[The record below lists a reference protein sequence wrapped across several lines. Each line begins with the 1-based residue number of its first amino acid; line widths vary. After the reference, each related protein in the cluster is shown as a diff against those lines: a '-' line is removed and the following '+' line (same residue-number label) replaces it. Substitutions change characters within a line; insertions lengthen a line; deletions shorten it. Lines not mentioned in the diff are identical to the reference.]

1 MKIALFVHCFFPK
14 YFYGTETYTLELA
27 KNLRSMGH
35 EPVVVTAEYSTELQ
49 EDEVVTYYEY
59 ETIPVYCLNKTHIP
73 NTRLKD
79 TYYQPEIRDVLQK
92 VLLQLKPDLVHVTH
106 LINHT
111 AVLLEVSAALN
122 IPTIATLTDF
132 YGFCFNNKLEAA
144 NGSLCHGPDARR
156 TNCLAC
162 LLKAE
167 SSHLNATFFQRLA
180 GRHPWSS
187 LAASVLNNLTRL
199 PWLRRGRLAGYV
211 LDVTMRPDILAACYS
226 NYRAVIA
233 PTKFL
238 MDAYV
243 SNGLKLPVHLSHFGV
258 DLPRAPKLHPKKG
271 SPIIFGFIGQI
282 AAHKGTDILIDAF
295 RHLTPGLAEL
305 HIYGPND
312 QDPHYM
318 AKLESKAKGLP
329 VLFKG
334 TFAKERI
341 PEVLSGLD
349 FLVIPSTWYENSP
362 LVLLNALASHT
373 PVIVSDVEGMT
384 EFIEDGVNGFIFTRG
399 SVSDLVRVLKGL
411 VAYPEKARKLSD
423 TTEYTRTTLT
433 MAEEVVS
440 FYHQIF
446 TK

>member
-27 KNLRSMGH
+27 KNLRAMGH
-35 EPVVVTAEYSTELQ
+35 EPMVVTAEYPPELP
-49 EDEVVTYYEY
+49 DEVITHYEY
-59 ETIPVYCLNKTHIP
+59 DTIPVYCLNKTHIP

-79 TYYQPEIRDVLQK
+79 TYYQPEIRDLLER
-92 VLLQLKPDLVHVTH
+92 VLLQLKPDIVHVTH

-111 AVLLEVSAALN
+111 AVLLEVSAELN

-144 NGSLCHGPDARR
+144 SGSLCHGPGARR

-167 SSHLNATFFQRLA
+167 GSQPNAAFGRRLA
-180 GRHPWSS
+180 GSHPWSA
-187 LAASVLNNLTRL
+187 LAAFALNHLSRL

-211 LDVTMRPDILAACYS
+211 LDVTMRPDILAGCYS

-238 MDAYV
+238 RDAYV
-243 SNGLKLPVHLSHFGV
+243 RNGLKAPFHLSHFGV
-258 DLPRAPKLHPKKG
+258 DLPHAQKVPKGKD

-282 AAHKGTDILIDAF
+282 AAHKGTDILIEAF
-295 RHLTPGLAEL
+295 SHLPAGMAEL
-305 HIYGPND
+305 HIYGSGE

-318 AKLESKAKGLP
+318 ANVESKAKGMS
-329 VLFKG
+329 VTFKG

-341 PEVLSGLD
+341 PEVLSDLD

-373 PVIVSDVEGMT
+373 PAIVSDVEGMT
-384 EFIEDGVNGFIFTRG
+384 EFIKDGVNGFVFTRG
-399 SVSDLVRVLKGL
+399 SVSELAKVLKRI
-411 VAYPEKARKLSD
+411 VANPEGARRLSH
-423 TTEYTRTTLT
+423 TTEYPRTTRT

-440 FYHQIF
+440 LYHQIL
-446 TK
+446 K